1 MWWFMPVSQHR
12 SREGGKISLVNIK
25 NYGPSIEILSQM
37 NKTNQNT
44 KPKNIRVNSIKENF
58 IWPTH
63 TRTHTHMHTCTHFIL
78 MQSFANSI
86 G

>member
-12 SREGGKISLVNIK
+12 NREGEKISLVNIK

-44 KPKNIRVNSIKENF
+44 KPKNIRVNSIKEN

-63 TRTHTHMHTCTHFIL
+63 TRTHTYAYMYTLYFDAELC
-78 MQSFANSI
+78 
-86 G
+86 